1 MPQIGPLEIL
11 VVMVV
16 ALLVFGPEK
25 LPEMARNLGRT
36 ATQLRRMAQDMKDEF
51 ATALD
56 DEDEDRSAPAS
67 GVTRP
72 RVAGALPREEP
83 ESATEV
89 ASEDADAGAA
99 DERSSIND
107 DLRRLNQAQ
116 QDTEAATGS
125 AAEPSGPSE

>member
-1 MPQIGPLEIL
+1 
-11 VVMVV
+11 MVV

-56 DEDEDRSAPAS
+56 DEDEDRSASAS
-67 GVTRP
+67 GRTRP
-72 RVAGALPREEP
+72 RVAGALPREDT
-83 ESATEV
+83 ESDSAEQ
-89 ASEDADAGAA
+89 ASEEAS

-107 DLRRLNQAQ
+107 DLRRLNQQ
-116 QDTEAATGS
+116 QKEAEAATGP